1 MEKLKESTSLF
12 EETQDGLVFGIP
24 AVGIPELRQMCT
36 MHQMREVNYYF
47 RQVRPYLREIMN
59 APTNRESIQEA
70 QKVASDLASC
80 QAPSSCI
87 LLFLFP
93 LLHLEQ
99 SLFTP
104 QAKYLSFFTNIF
116 NAWYWNNID
125 MI

>member
-1 MEKLKESTSLF
+1 MEKLKESSSLF

-59 APTNRESIQEA
+59 APTNRESIQAA

-80 QAPSSCI
+80 QAQAPIFCI
-87 LLFLFP
+87 LFP
-93 LLHLEQ
+93 LLDLEW
-99 SLFTP
+99 SLATFYTLYTP
-104 QAKYLSFFTNIF
+104 GEILKFLQ
-116 NAWYWNNID
+116 
-125 MI
+125 

>member
-80 QAPSSCI
+80 QAPSSKFLHFVIFVSFAPLGTITLYTPGKI
-87 LLFLFP
+87 L
-93 LLHLEQ
+93 
-99 SLFTP
+99 
-104 QAKYLSFFTNIF
+104 KFFH
-116 NAWYWNNID
+116 
-125 MI
+125 